1 MITVVAAEDDP
12 LAQRAIRT
20 YLANV
25 ADIDLLAIADHGVE
39 ALELVRTLR
48 PDVLVTDLH
57 MPNMNGIELL
67 QQVFAMPDPP
77 KALCFTAL
85 GDEQS
90 MRAAVSA
97 GASGFL
103 LKVDPPG
110 LLIQAIRSAHVG
122 DALVSP
128 KLTAQMLRGI
138 APTGRAPRG
147 LSDADREL
155 LGLVG
160 QGLDNGD
167 IAATLHLAPSTIKT
181 YVSRLLRKTNSR
193 SRAQL
198 AARAHEWS
206 LA

>member
-39 ALELVRTLR
+39 ALELVRALR

-57 MPNMNGIELL
+57 MPIMNGIELL
-67 QQVFAMPDPP
+67 QQVFASPDPP

-110 LLIQAIRSAHVG
+110 LLIQAIRSAHAG

-138 APTGRAPRG
+138 APTGRAPRE

-160 QGLDNGD
+160 QGLDNSD
-167 IAATLHLAPSTIKT
+167 IAASLHLAPSTIKT